1 MEVNAVVV
9 DTCALVAFLERD
21 GAETA
26 AALRAFDRLLV
37 PAAVDAE
44 FRAGCDPATRSG
56 RRRAAVLDEFLRSRA
71 VEFLPAGREESSLY
85 SELFRHLKAA
95 GTPVPSND
103 IWIAAAAL
111 VRNVPV
117 CTTDR
122 HYSRFPLLRL
132 VVPEGGA

>member
-21 GAETA
+21 GAATA

-44 FRAGCDPATRSG
+44 FRSGCDPATRSG
-56 RRRAAVLDEFLRSRA
+56 RRRVAVLDEFLRNRA

-85 SELFRHLKAA
+85 AELFRHLKAA

-103 IWIAAAAL
+103 IWIAASAL

-122 HYSRFPLLRL
+122 QYSRFPLLRL
-132 VVPEGGA
+132 VVPEGDA